1 MNKDARQY
9 TIRKIPAELDHRL
22 RKLARQR
29 GASLNS
35 VIVECLARQV
45 DLDAK
50 AAVYDDLD
58 GLIGKWK
65 PDAKMEASLGDQRK
79 IDKDAWK

>member
-9 TIRKIPAELDHRL
+9 TIRKIPVELDRRL

-50 AAVYDDLD
+50 KAVYDDLD
-58 GLIGKWK
+58 DLIGKWK
-65 PDAKMEASLGDQRK
+65 PDTKMEAALADQRK

>member
-9 TIRKIPAELDHRL
+9 TIRKIPAELDRRL
-22 RKLARQR
+22 RNLARQR

-45 DLDAK
+45 DLDGK
-50 AAVYDDLD
+50 EPIYDDLD
-58 GLIGKWK
+58 DLIGKWK
-65 PDAKMEASLGDQRK
+65 PDAKMKATLGDQRK